1 MACIS
6 ISRCVK
12 VADNQTGRTWYVGD
26 TELLEGKEFV
36 RMQLH
41 DSDFCAFMSGSVHK
55 SRKVSVLADMVRLR
69 TEATLK
75 AMLLGDQS
83 LR

>member
-55 SRKVSVLADMVRLR
+55 CRNVSVLADMVRLR

-75 AMLLGDQS
+75 AMLLGDQN

>member
-6 ISRCVK
+6 IIRCVK
-12 VADNQTGRTWYVGD
+12 VADGQTGRTWYVGD
-26 TELLEGKEFV
+26 TKLVEGKGFV
-36 RMQLH
+36 CMQLH
-41 DSDFCAFMSGSVHK
+41 ASDVCAFMSGSVHK
-55 SRKVSVLADMVRLR
+55 CRNVSVLADMVRLR

-75 AMLLGDQS
+75 AMLLGDQN